1 MLLQAVRSSVNFIKV
16 FPSCMCHLDRANLS
30 NVRLRIS
37 SSNYSTHSGPKGV
50 SLSYAS
56 YESTSTECSRAPV
69 VILHG
74 LFGSKNNWKSISK
87 SMVRTTG
94 RKVYALDT
102 RNHGDS
108 PHTEDMDY
116 LLMATDLELFCKE
129 RGLQEAA
136 ILGHSMGG
144 RVAMTF
150 ALTRPS
156 MVERLVVVD
165 VAPTFMPTTVD
176 GEVLTYLRAMRETLK
191 HISPEMS
198 SPAARKEA
206 ERHLGSVVQEYG
218 VLQFLLTNLRKGEHS
233 YEWQFNAE
241 TLESC
246 MRNITQMPELKGLT
260 YDGRV
265 LFICGRNSIFVSISN
280 MHAAVESQQAMQQGR
295 ASRSNQG
302 TVSESRHRVRGKR
315 RPLGPSR
322 QTRRISRAGHQLLE
336 R

>member
-1 MLLQAVRSSVNFIKV
+1 MTLAQHWVNWLRWFVASAVV
-16 FPSCMCHLDRANLS
+16 C
-30 NVRLRIS
+30 
-37 SSNYSTHSGPKGV
+37 Y
-50 SLSYAS
+50 
-56 YESTSTECSRAPV
+56 
-69 VILHG
+69 
-74 LFGSKNNWKSISK
+74 
-87 SMVRTTG
+87 
-94 RKVYALDT
+94 KVYAPDT

-108 PHTEDMDY
+108 PHTEGMDY

-150 ALTRPS
+150 ALTQPS

-165 VAPTFMPTTVD
+165 VAPTFMPPTIESD
-176 GEVLTYLRAMRETLK
+176 LLTCVRATRDALK

-206 ERHLGSVVQEYG
+206 EKQLGSVIQVHD
-218 VLQFLLTNLRKGEHS
+218 VVKLLLTNLRKGECS

-246 MRNITQMPELKGLT
+246 ARNITQMPELKGLT

-265 LFICGRNSIFVSISN
+265 LFICGRNSIWVREEHHGPIRERFPNANIVY
-280 MHAAVESQQAMQQGR
+280 VE
-295 ASRSNQG
+295 N
-302 TVSESRHRVRGKR
+302 
-315 RPLGPSR
+315 
-322 QTRRISRAGHQLLE
+322 AGHLVQVDKPAEFLE
-336 R
+336 LVTNFLKYDDT

>member
-1 MLLQAVRSSVNFIKV
+1 LKL
-16 FPSCMCHLDRANLS
+16 
-30 NVRLRIS
+30 S
-37 SSNYSTHSGPKGV
+37 SSSYSTHSGLKGV

-56 YESTSTECSRAPV
+56 YESTNAECPRPPV

-87 SMVRTTG
+87 AMVKTTG
-94 RKVYALDT
+94 RKARSVFNSMDAQVYALDT

-129 RGLQEAA
+129 KGLQEAA

-144 RVAMTF
+144 RAAMTF

-165 VAPTFMPTTVD
+165 VAPTSMPDSV
-176 GEVLTYLRAMRETLK
+176 GSGVLTYLRAMREALK
-191 HISPEMS
+191 HLSPEMS

-206 ERHLGSVVQEYG
+206 EKQLGHVVEDYG
-218 VLQFLLTNLRKGEHS
+218 VLQFLLTNLRKGEQN

-241 TLESC
+241 TLESH
-246 MRNITQMPELKGLT
+246 MQDITQMPELKGLI
-260 YDGRV
+260 YDGKV
-265 LFICGRNSIFVSISN
+265 LFICGRKSIFVREEHHGKIRERFPK
-280 MHAAVESQQAMQQGR
+280 ADIVYVE
-295 ASRSNQG
+295 N
-302 TVSESRHRVRGKR
+302 
-315 RPLGPSR
+315 
-322 QTRRISRAGHQLLE
+322 AGHWVQADKPAEFLE
-336 R
+336 LVTNFLKVDDT

>member
-1 MLLQAVRSSVNFIKV
+1 MYKEKPWHGEIPCQCPFKHTRGERDISPIASASNLLVEECPLLIFLTSLPLQ
-16 FPSCMCHLDRANLS
+16 PSESLKCCGKAAPS
-30 NVRLRIS
+30 A
-37 SSNYSTHSGPKGV
+37 SG
-50 SLSYAS
+50 
-56 YESTSTECSRAPV
+56 
-69 VILHG
+69 VIR
-74 LFGSKNNWKSISK
+74 W
-87 SMVRTTG
+87 
-94 RKVYALDT
+94 
-102 RNHGDS
+102 
-108 PHTEDMDY
+108 
-116 LLMATDLELFCKE
+116 LLAFL
-129 RGLQEAA
+129 
-136 ILGHSMGG
+136 
-144 RVAMTF
+144 
-150 ALTRPS
+150 PS

>member
-1 MLLQAVRSSVNFIKV
+1 MQSESLRCRTLASQV
-16 FPSCMCHLDRANLS
+16 PSLPL
-30 NVRLRIS
+30 
-37 SSNYSTHSGPKGV
+37 
-50 SLSYAS
+50 
-56 YESTSTECSRAPV
+56 PV
-69 VILHG
+69 
-74 LFGSKNNWKSISK
+74 SIS
-87 SMVRTTG
+87 TG
-94 RKVYALDT
+94 IVPVPSLVAVYALDT

-129 RGLQEAA
+129 RGLQGAA

-144 RVAMTF
+144 RAAMTF

-176 GEVLTYLRAMRETLK
+176 VEVLTYLRAMRETLK

-206 ERHLGSVVQEYG
+206 EKHLGSVVQEYG

-265 LFICGRNSIFVSISN
+265 LFICGRNSIYVREEHHGPIRERFPKADIVY
-280 MHAAVESQQAMQQGR
+280 VE
-295 ASRSNQG
+295 N
-302 TVSESRHRVRGKR
+302 
-315 RPLGPSR
+315 
-322 QTRRISRAGHQLLE
+322 AGHWVQADKPAEFLE
-336 R
+336 LVTNFLKDDDT